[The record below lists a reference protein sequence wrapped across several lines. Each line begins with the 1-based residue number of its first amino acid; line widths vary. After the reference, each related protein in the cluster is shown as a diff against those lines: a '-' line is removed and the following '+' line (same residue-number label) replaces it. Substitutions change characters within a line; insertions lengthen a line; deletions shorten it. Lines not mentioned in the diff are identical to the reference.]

1 MSLND
6 ESWDKIFERGRYLE
20 KIEKDGYFTI
30 TPEEL
35 KKLSDN
41 REPRL
46 LAKIDSTRA
55 RPGIFEKYGLSILS
69 IKNDLYLVFKDV
81 GSKSFFQLDKIYTET
96 VTEEYCP
103 AKDLSMFQSLNL
115 SEISS
120 ESQAI
125 DFAYLVSLIRRF
137 TGEEELYLTIRG
149 RLRSENFGFTIPP
162 GNHPVEVSGV
172 QIEVDAGFESP
183 DRIYII
189 EAKMGRVADFNIRQ
203 LYYPYRDWS
212 LKTYKEIVPILFI
225 YTNGLF
231 YFFQFVFNDGH
242 QYGNLKLIKSKCYT
256 INEEKKLSVNFKWLV
271 ETTVG
276 PEPDVP
282 YPQANDLDKV
292 IDIVINNKAGLT
304 TKSAIAEFFNF
315 EERQGDYYANAAIY
329 LGLLKRKPDSAEFD
343 LTREGQYISKSEHR
357 SNRNLTLLQ
366 QMAKRPTFH
375 EILQYAYDN
384 KIKIGDVSPD
394 FVAGV
399 IRKYYNINDNTAR
412 RRSSTVLSW
421 LRWISE
427 NVDFT

>member
-1 MSLND
+1 M
-6 ESWDKIFERGRYLE
+6 
-20 KIEKDGYFTI
+20 
-30 TPEEL
+30 

-46 LAKIDSTRA
+46 LAKIDNSRS
-55 RPGIFEKYGLSILS
+55 RPDIFEKYGLSILS
-69 IKNDLYLVFKDV
+69 IRNDLYLIFKDID
-81 GSKSFFQLDKIYTET
+81 SRSFFQLDKLYNET
-96 VTEEYCP
+96 ATEEYSP
-103 AKDLSMFQSLNL
+103 ARDLSMFQSLSL

-137 TGEEELYLTIRG
+137 TGEDELYLTIRG

-162 GNHPVEVSGV
+162 RNHPVEVSGV

-183 DRIYII
+183 DRIYIL

-212 LKTYKEIVPILFI
+212 LKTSKEIVPILFI

-231 YFFQFVFNDGH
+231 YFFEFAFSDDG

-256 INEEKKLSVNFKWLV
+256 INEGKKLSVDFKMLV
-271 ETTVG
+271 ESPVG
-276 PEPDVP
+276 DEPDDVP

-292 IDIVINNKAGLT
+292 IDIVTNNKAGLT
-304 TKSAIAEFFNF
+304 TKRAIAEFFDF

-329 LGLLKRKPDSAEFD
+329 LGLLKRKPNSTEFVT
-343 LTREGQYISKSEHR
+343 TREGQGISNSENR
-357 SNRNLTLLQ
+357 RNRNRTLLQ

-375 EILQYAYDN
+375 EIMRHAYDN
-384 KIKIGDVSPD
+384 KIKIEDVSPD
-394 FVAGV
+394 FIASV
-399 IRKYYNINDNTAR
+399 IKKYYDINDNTAR

-427 NVDFT
+427 NVEFI